1 MGEHLVQDRLL
12 NVGPDGR
19 GRLTGGPAVA
29 ARGGS
34 PARSGRVARTGW
46 VNPARGANR
55 ANRASRTSQIN
66 RASCPSGHCPSQDAV
81 RAPGLRVIAPPGAA
95 GAPPTSLT
103 GTPPTSLADAPPIS
117 PAAPTTPTEGAGQGT
132 VHAGAPVGGGG
143 HTGHVRHG
151 HDHAHLRRRGL
162 VVGNDGDGPG
172 TAEEAGDLGAGGDG
186 RGQPDALG
194 GAVQEVIEALQGQG
208 QVGAALGAGEGVDL
222 VDDDGLHGAQCGAHG
237 AGEHEVE
244 GLRRRNEDVRRA
256 GGQAAA
262 LGGGGVP
269 GAYAHAHRDGRA
281 PELRGGRGNAGQ
293 GAAQVA
299 LDVDPQRLE
308 RGDVQDAHAA
318 PGRPRAPRTRLADAR
333 GPGRAACGAV
343 TVPRCVALRGGVP
356 DEPVDGG
363 EEGGQRLAR
372 PGGGDD
378 ERVLAAAD
386 RRPGALLDRR
396 RAAGEGGGEPGPGRG
411 GEVVQWH
418 SPKYG
423 RAASAAAA
431 PNTGRPPGSWCPPAP
446 GTRPRSSGPG
456 GPRVRGIPAPW
467 AAPQAQSQSRDPAP
481 HLRWAHD
488 TARTVSTTCTTP
500 TGSGDH

>member
-1 MGEHLVQDRLL
+1 M
-12 NVGPDGR
+12 
-19 GRLTGGPAVA
+19 
-29 ARGGS
+29 S
-34 PARSGRVARTGW
+34 RTSQT
-46 VNPARGANR
+46 
-55 ANRASRTSQIN
+55 SRTSQIN
-66 RASCPSGHCPSQDAV
+66 RASCPSGHCPSQGAV
-81 RAPGLRVIAPPGAA
+81 RAPGLRVIAPPRAA
-95 GAPPTSLT
+95 GA
-103 GTPPTSLADAPPIS
+103 PPTSLADAPPIS

-162 VVGNDGDGPG
+162 VVGDDGDGSG
-172 TAEEAGDLGAGGDG
+172 AAEEAGDLRARGDG
-186 RGQPDALG
+186 RGQPYALG
-194 GAVQEVIEALQGQG
+194 GALQEVVEALQGQG

-222 VDDDGLHGAQCGAHG
+222 VDDDGLHGAQRGAHG

-244 GLRRRNEDVRRA
+244 GLRRRDEDVRRA

-269 GAYAHAHRDGRA
+269 GAHAHAHRDGRA

-343 TVPRCVALRGGVP
+343 TRGTVTAPGRLALQGGVP
-356 DEPVDGG
+356 DEPVNGG
-363 EEGGQRLAR
+363 EEGSQRLAR

-396 RAAGEGGGEPGPGRG
+396 RATGEGGGEPGPGRG

-418 SPKYG
+418 DPKYG
-423 RAASAAAA
+423 RAAPGSV
-431 PNTGRPPGSWCPPAP
+431 TGRYLA
-446 GTRPRSSGPG
+446 RHLAQ
-456 GPRVRGIPAPW
+456 RG
-467 AAPQAQSQSRDPAP
+467 
-481 HLRWAHD
+481 
-488 TARTVSTTCTTP
+488 
-500 TGSGDH
+500 

>member
-1 MGEHLVQDRLL
+1 M
-12 NVGPDGR
+12 
-19 GRLTGGPAVA
+19 
-29 ARGGS
+29 S
-34 PARSGRVARTGW
+34 RTSQT
-46 VNPARGANR
+46 
-55 ANRASRTSQIN
+55 SRTSQIN
-66 RASCPSGHCPSQDAV
+66 RTSCPSGHCPSQGAV
-81 RAPGLRVIAPPGAA
+81 RAPGLRVIAPPRAA
-95 GAPPTSLT
+95 GAPPTSLA
-103 GTPPTSLADAPPIS
+103 GTPPIS
-117 PAAPTTPTEGAGQGT
+117 PTSPAAPTEGAGQGT

-194 GAVQEVIEALQGQG
+194 GALQEVIEALQGQG
-208 QVGAALGAGEGVDL
+208 QVGAALGTGEGVDL
-222 VDDDGLHGAQCGAHG
+222 VDDDGLHGAQRGAHG

-269 GAYAHAHRDGRA
+269 GAHAHAHRDGRT
-281 PELRGGRGNAGQ
+281 PKPRGGRGDAGQ

-299 LDVDPQRLE
+299 LDVGTQRLE
-308 RGDVQDAHAA
+308 RGDVQDAHAPVLPGGPLTA
-318 PGRPRAPRTRLADAR
+318 PPQ
-333 GPGRAACGAV
+333 
-343 TVPRCVALRGGVP
+343 
-356 DEPVDGG
+356 PVDGG

-411 GEVVQWH
+411 GE
-418 SPKYG
+418 
-423 RAASAAAA
+423 A
-431 PNTGRPPGSWCPPAP
+431 
-446 GTRPRSSGPG
+446 
-456 GPRVRGIPAPW
+456 
-467 AAPQAQSQSRDPAP
+467 AQSRSRRRRRPCRP
-481 HLRWAHD
+481 CSL
-488 TARTVSTTCTTP
+488 
-500 TGSGDH
+500 